1 MGVSRLKSII
11 LTDFDRLAAP
21 RISEYLMLDPMLTIQ
36 ATELHFKDQRDHF
49 QWRRMFCN
57 LPEWAHR
64 LDVFPV
70 DRVTL
75 ERAQGDDRSEGV
87 PDVFC
92 IVFYGASKEVRVFPT
107 RTLPHYQLLVLDRHV
122 SADGARINGD
132 LRRHFGWVV
141 ACDSIM
147 AWRPVWWYFAFG
159 GLHDPFIAKSKQL
172 RKAMAMDHGIVATTA
187 DNAAMPLGEL
197 DEQLAREFEGDAP
210 AAPALQQRPS

>member
-1 MGVSRLKSII
+1 MPPFTEAEMVEMREHCMETYLRRDRVWRASVRFVLWYTKAYTDRMGVSRLKSID
-11 LTDFDRLAAP
+11 LTHVDRLAAP

-75 ERAQGDDRSEGV
+75 ERAHGDDRSEGV

-107 RTLPHYQLLVLDRHV
+107 RTLRH
-122 SADGARINGD
+122 
-132 LRRHFGWVV
+132 
-141 ACDSIM
+141 
-147 AWRPVWWYFAFG
+147 
-159 GLHDPFIAKSKQL
+159 
-172 RKAMAMDHGIVATTA
+172 
-187 DNAAMPLGEL
+187 
-197 DEQLAREFEGDAP
+197 
-210 AAPALQQRPS
+210 